1 MPEGVT
7 LSKYSNII
15 VIHAVNKHLLHAY
28 FLYLQMLG
36 KHKQKMA
43 AEVTS
48 LSEHIVN
55 CVYLIPLLQ
64 IYKVQFPR
72 RYSFGSAC
80 VKASRITKVLYF
92 GDNRENH
99 NATNNLIIIVF
110 QIKSLHCCKFY
121 KKPKW

>member
-1 MPEGVT
+1 
-7 LSKYSNII
+7 
-15 VIHAVNKHLLHAY
+15 
-28 FLYLQMLG
+28 MLG

-55 CVYLIPLLQ
+55 CVYLIPFLQ

-72 RYSFGSAC
+72 RYCFGSAC
-80 VKASRITKVLYF
+80 VKASKITKVLYF
-92 GDNRENH
+92 GVNRENH
-99 NATNNLIIIVF
+99 NATSNLIIIVF